1 MRSALRSLF
10 AARVPVRS
18 HSHSI
23 SFGAC
28 PGSSPCVADGTG
40 LYHLQRELDI
50 RLDHARNGSC
60 YLQGMATSSCTR
72 MSDAAGRVCTDPKK
86 KMYPLPR
93 SEFNPPRWALNV
105 PNMKPW
111 LLVCLISGVK
121 GSISFDITNC
131 SSVVRKLLK
140 SVFHPQHWA
149 RFFHQLYIPPM
160 VVTPQ
165 GTCRDV
171 HDSSHVGGITNSSG
185 FWDVQMWQNR
195 QNRLSLSALQ
205 DQEGVL
211 CHQTKHNRGRGSAS
225 QAATV

>member
-1 MRSALRSLF
+1 MPWQQPLCGRWHWAVPSAEGTRHSPRPRAERELLP
-10 AARVPVRS
+10 ARHGHVQLHSNVRCS
-18 HSHSI
+18 
-23 SFGAC
+23 GQ
-28 PGSSPCVADGTG
+28 G
-40 LYHLQRELDI
+40 LYR
-50 RLDHARNGSC
+50 
-60 YLQGMATSSCTR
+60 
-72 MSDAAGRVCTDPKK
+72 PKK
-86 KMYPLPR
+86 KEMYPLPR